1 MPQGTN
7 GHHAE
12 QRSVVAVDCRGGVTA
27 LLRAC
32 EQAHP
37 GLRVLAA
44 RSWADVAP
52 EDHDVVVVDLGA
64 GGSASGLLGGDGPG
78 PRPRGGILVISCC
91 PERITPWQVQVFVKL
106 GVTGI
111 IDLDATVDELATAI
125 HDVARRAVTMHFRS
139 RRSRQPDLTL
149 LADASQRDFALL
161 RLVASGLTD
170 REIGRQLYMSEHTV
184 KHHIERLR
192 EKRKSRNRIELA
204 AWAGSHGLH
213 SSADHDG

>member
-7 GHHAE
+7 GQHGE
-12 QRSVVAVDCRGGVTA
+12 PLSVVAIDCRAGVAA

-32 EQAHP
+32 ELAHP
-37 GLRVLAA
+37 GIRVLAA
-44 RSWADVAP
+44 ESWSDVSP
-52 EDHDVVVVDLGA
+52 EDHDVLVVDLGA
-64 GGSASGLLGGDGPG
+64 GGSANGLLGGDAPG
-78 PRPRGGILVISCC
+78 PQPRGGILVITCC
-91 PERITPWQVQVFVKL
+91 PERITPWQVQVFVKH

-111 IDLDATVDELATAI
+111 IDLDATVDDLATALQ
-125 HDVARRAVTMHFRS
+125 DVARRAVTMHFRS
-139 RRSRQPDLTL
+139 RRSRQPDLAL

-161 RLVASGLTD
+161 RLVASGLSD
-170 REIGRQLYMSEHTV
+170 REIGRQLFMSEHTV

-213 SSADHDG
+213 GPADEG